1 MKRMVVCLLLMFLT
15 VRAMAAAVTVEGVAA
30 YVNDGVVTL
39 GDVREMIAPA
49 IPELQQNYKGEELK
63 GKLRELHKEALEDLI
78 STRLILKSYE
88 ADTKLNK
95 AAVEKHVE
103 GKVSEFIQ
111 ERFNGDRQEF
121 LKALQAERM
130 PMEEWRKRLRE
141 RIVVGLMRSREVD
154 SHVVISPR
162 EIRKVY
168 ERDSAKYQR
177 PERVKLRVIL
187 VRGTTNETDRVV
199 RAQHA
204 KTIEAKLQS
213 GADFAET
220 ARQYSEDKSA
230 DKGGEWGWMAVGD
243 MRQELNA
250 VVTSLDRGRVSGVVV
265 MDGDYYLL
273 KVEDREKA
281 GVIPFDEVRG
291 AIEKDLRRRESRR
304 LFTLWIER
312 LKKDAFIE
320 IVDSAMP

>member
-1 MKRMVVCLLLMFLT
+1 MFYSLFI
-15 VRAMAAAVTVEGVAA
+15 VFLALRVMAAPVTVEGVAA
-30 YVNDGVVTL
+30 YVNDGVITL

-49 IPELQQNYKGEELK
+49 IPELQQNYQGAELK
-63 GKLRELHKEALEDLI
+63 GKLRELHKEALDELVA
-78 STRLILKSYE
+78 TRLILKSYE
-88 ADTKLNK
+88 SDTKLNK

-162 EIRKVY
+162 EVRKVY

-187 VRGTTNETDRVV
+187 VRGATNETDRVV
-199 RAQHA
+199 REQHA
-204 KTIEAKLQS
+204 KSIEAKLQS

-220 ARQYSEDKSA
+220 ARQFSEDKSA
-230 DKGGEWGWMAVGD
+230 EKGGEWGWMAVGD
-243 MRQELNA
+243 LRQELRIMA
-250 VVTSLDRGRVSGVVV
+250 TSLERGRVSGVAT

-273 KVEDREKA
+273 KVDDREKA
-281 GVIPFDEVRG
+281 GVIPFDEVRS

-320 IVDSAMP
+320 VVDSAMP